1 MHGDFLFMPA
11 KFRLRE
17 NNLVNGF
24 MEMMARHLDDKEIPP
39 RVGIFWYALGYKCFG
54 VEYSYY
60 SDIPFK
66 DTEFF
71 SQKANT
77 SRHSHPDY
85 WVHLQKKNKLPK
97 EFADISD
104 YSRIAYGQVFGL
116 EDGTFRVM
124 HGKWLEDYPEA
135 RESILNEFDLPEEK
149 TQFIYDPHWDI
160 GVGWDE
166 ER

>member
-1 MHGDFLFMPA
+1 MPA

-85 WVHLQKKNKLPK
+85 WVHLQKRNKLPK
-97 EFADISD
+97 EFVDISD
-104 YSRIAYGQVFGL
+104 YSRIAHGQVFGL

-124 HGKWLEDYPEA
+124 HGKWIEYFPNAKKDIIA
-135 RESILNEFDLPEEK
+135 EFDLPEDK
-149 TQFIYDPHWDI
+149 TTFMYNSAFD
-160 GVGWDE
+160 VGQAT
-166 ER
+166 

>member
-1 MHGDFLFMPA
+1 M
-11 KFRLRE
+11 
-17 NNLVNGF
+17 NGF
-24 MEMMARHLDDKEIPP
+24 MTMMARHLDDKEIPP

-85 WVHLQKKNKLPK
+85 WVHLQKRNKLPK

-104 YSRIAYGQVFGL
+104 YSRIAHGQVFGL

-124 HGKWLEDYPEA
+124 HGKWIEYFPNAKKD
-135 RESILNEFDLPEEK
+135 IINEFDLPEDK
-149 TQFIYDPHWDI
+149 TTFIYNSVFD
-160 GVGWDE
+160 VGQST
-166 ER
+166 

>member
-1 MHGDFLFMPA
+1 MPA

-24 MEMMARHLDDKEIPP
+24 MEMMARHLDNKEIPP

-104 YSRIAYGQVFGL
+104 YSRIAHGQVFGL
-116 EDGTFRVM
+116 EDGSFRVM
-124 HGKWLEDYPEA
+124 HGKWIECFPNAKKDIIA
-135 RESILNEFDLPEEK
+135 EFDK
-149 TQFIYDPHWDI
+149 
-160 GVGWDE
+160 
-166 ER
+166 